1 MSSCRRAHTAGIA
14 LVMLPLL
21 LAVGLSGTS
30 AQGRRELR
38 VGLAGVPAA
47 LDPATAI
54 DGATPLI
61 SRHVFETLVAYRA
74 SSTDVEPL
82 LATRWSVSRDGLV
95 WTFTIR
101 DNVKFHDGTPLTAV
115 EVAAS
120 FERYLR
126 SEDGRP
132 PTGVVWGALLR
143 GTPGVVKAVRAPD
156 ARTFQIVLLQP
167 YAPLL

>member
-1 MSSCRRAHTAGIA
+1 
-14 LVMLPLL
+14 
-21 LAVGLSGTS
+21 
-30 AQGRRELR
+30 AQGRRDLPS
-38 VGLAGVPAA
+38 GLAGIPAS
-47 LDPATAI
+47 LHPATAV

-61 SRHVFETLVAYRA
+61 ARHVVDTLVAYRPT
-74 SSTDVEPL
+74 STDVEPA
-82 LATRWSVSRDGLV
+82 LATRWAVSRDGLV

-101 DNVKFHDGTPLTAV
+101 DNVKFHDGAPLTAV

-156 ARTFQIVLLQP
+156 ARTFQIVLLQ
-167 YAPLL
+167 